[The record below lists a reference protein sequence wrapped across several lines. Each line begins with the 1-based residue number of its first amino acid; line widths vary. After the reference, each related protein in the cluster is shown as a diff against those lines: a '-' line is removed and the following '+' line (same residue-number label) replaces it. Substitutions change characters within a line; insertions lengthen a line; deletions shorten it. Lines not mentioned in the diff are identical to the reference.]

1 MVFEMSRIN
10 EVFVM
15 KWTSIILILVS
26 FLLFLLRVYN
36 RSIFRFDFEFFL
48 FYLPSIIAL
57 LVYFYLRLSRGSIV
71 VAK

>member
-48 FYLPSIIAL
+48 FYFPSIIAL
-57 LVYFYLRLSRGSIV
+57 LVYFYLKLSRGSIV